1 MLEEFD
7 AVILSVAAEQQS
19 RTEQE
24 QPTHKFLRKLKSL
37 IDSGA
42 VGIAKKEISEDYPTL
57 DPPRLIGYEDD
68 IYYYFDKT
76 LAHRAVKKLC
86 DDQGEGFA
94 VSENGL
100 AKALLSEGI
109 AEGDG
114 AGNPTKIVRI
124 GKKNRRLL
132 VIAKAKID
140 EIISYEN

>member
-1 MLEEFD
+1 MLDEFD
-7 AVILSVAAEQQS
+7 AVILSVAGEQQN

-57 DPPRLIGYEDD
+57 DPPRLIGYEDGD
-68 IYYYFDKT
+68 YYYLDKT
-76 LAHRAVKKLC
+76 LSHRAVKKLC

-109 AEGDG
+109 SEGDNE
-114 AGNPTKIVRI
+114 GNTTKIVKI
-124 GKKNRRLL
+124 GRKSRRLL
-132 VIAKAKID
+132 VIPKDRFLKVI
-140 EIISYEN
+140 ENDN